1 MRNVFYDGNEPVHTL
16 TVPYVYIHTS
26 ISRYVGYI
34 YTEIKVSQAVTHHFD
49 ITTLNF
55 FFIILFH
62 FLKMLVL
69 MD

>member
-1 MRNVFYDGNEPVHTL
+1 MYFMMGMSQFTPSQFHMCI
-16 TVPYVYIHTS
+16 YIHPY
-26 ISRYVGYI
+26 RDMWDI

-49 ITTLNF
+49 ITTLDF